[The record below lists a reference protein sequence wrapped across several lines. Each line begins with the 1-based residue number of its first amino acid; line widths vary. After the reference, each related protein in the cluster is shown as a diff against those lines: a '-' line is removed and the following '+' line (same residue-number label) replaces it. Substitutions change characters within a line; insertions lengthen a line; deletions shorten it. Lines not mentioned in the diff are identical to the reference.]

1 VVGSSLTNFATS
13 TSTCS
18 ISLAKV
24 VRRCTIANDNVPNVL
39 AILLTTTVNAFPL
52 AILRGGSGQTP
63 VRRPAHRP
71 VTVAMARN
79 ARRWVPSRLA
89 DQPCRPNRHPPSY
102 SLHSGASQRDFS
114 HRVLLCD
121 CHIQLADCGS

>member
-1 VVGSSLTNFATS
+1 MRHDCREPGRRWGSSPTNFATS

-24 VRRCTIANDNVPNVL
+24 VRRCTIGNDNVPNVL
-39 AILLTTTVNAFPL
+39 TILSTTTVNAFPL

-71 VTVAMARN
+71 VTVPVARK
-79 ARRWVPSRLA
+79 ARLW
-89 DQPCRPNRHPPSY
+89 
-102 SLHSGASQRDFS
+102 
-114 HRVLLCD
+114 
-121 CHIQLADCGS
+121 GSVKTR